1 MKYKIILTLALIFI
15 FGVSCDESI
24 LDKSNPNELSTE
36 TFFADANQAIAATNA
51 VYASLQ
57 TTGLWT
63 REYFFTH
70 DLLSDENFGLGSLEA
85 QRRQVLEHGFDAG
98 NSVLGLM
105 WRGLYRG
112 INRAN
117 LVITSIPEMEEGT
130 IDPDL
135 ANRLMGEASFLRAL
149 LYFELVSLWGDVPF
163 ITEVETNAEG
173 NGRTDREEIYTLIFN
188 DLDFAEQHLLEKGE
202 YDNEDIGRA
211 TVGAAQGLKGKIHL
225 WRGEY
230 TQAETEFAKVISS
243 NNYQLIDEYTENF
256 TAENEN
262 NDESLFEVQFTLDFG
277 GGNRWSGDGNGIAEV
292 TFRGQEYG
300 FKAWRN
306 VIPSE
311 ELKSEFESDDP
322 RFGYSFYG
330 PGDLYNNG
338 MDTIYTPFVY
348 PNPTGEVDP
357 ETGATSKATTPDD
370 LESWRKYQNY
380 YNRENEVNQQSG
392 INFRV
397 IRYADILLMQAEVKN
412 ELDKPQ
418 EAIDLLNQVRAR
430 PSVDMP
436 LYDTPEMDGRGFP
449 VGTKDQ
455 IFDAIMHEREVELNG
470 EQIRNRDIRRW
481 RRDGKLDEEP
491 IAGYNPNRHGLLP
504 IPTAEIDA
512 NPMLTTADQND
523 GY

>member
-1 MKYKIILTLALIFI
+1 MKYKIILTLALVFI
-15 FGVSCDESI
+15 FSASCDESI
-24 LDKSNPNELSTE
+24 LEKSNPNELSTE

-51 VYASLQ
+51 IYASLQ

-98 NSVLGLM
+98 NSVLSLM
-105 WRGLYRG
+105 WQGLYRG

-117 LVITSIPEMEEGT
+117 LVDNSIPEMEEGS
-130 IDPDL
+130 IDPEL
-135 ANRLMGEASFLRAL
+135 ANRLLGEARFLRAL
-149 LYFELVSLWGDVPF
+149 FYFELVSLWGDVPF
-163 ITEVETNAEG
+163 LTEVATNAEG
-173 NGRTDREEIYTLIFN
+173 NGRTNIEEIYNLIFE
-188 DLDFAEQHLLEKGE
+188 DLNFAEQYLLEKGE

-211 TVGAAQGLKGKIHL
+211 TVGAAQGLKGKIYL
-225 WRGEY
+225 WRGNYPE
-230 TQAETEFAKVISS
+230 AETEFAKVITS
-243 NNYQLIDEYTENF
+243 NNYSLVNEYTDNF

-311 ELKSEFESDDP
+311 ELKSEFEADDP

-330 PGDLYNNG
+330 PGDSYNNG
-338 MDTIYTPFVY
+338 TDTIYTPTVY
-348 PNPTGEVDP
+348 PPPAGVDP
-357 ETGATSKATTPDD
+357 TTPDD

-380 YNRENEVNQQSG
+380 YNRENEVSQQSG

-397 IRYADILLMQAEVKN
+397 LRFADILLMQAEVKN

-418 EAIDLLNQVRAR
+418 EAIDLLNQVRGR

-455 IFDAIMHEREVELNG
+455 IFDAIVHERIVELNG

-481 RRDGKLDEEP
+481 RRDDKLDEEP
-491 IAGYNPNRHGLLP
+491 ISSYNPNRHGLLP

-512 NPMLTTADQND
+512 NPMLTTEDQNS